1 MIEIKIDTKE
11 LERVEKM
18 LSTIPKGIEKA
29 TSSAINRTL
38 QSTRASATRKVRE
51 RYDIKAKDVRGTI
64 SLKRAGTFNP
74 NGAMISRGT
83 PIPLMQFKVNP
94 GKPNPSRRKP
104 VFASVKR
111 SGGTIKSAFVTS
123 FDSGHTGVF
132 ERVGR
137 SRLPLRELYGP
148 STPQMIGEETIIQ
161 ELGEEAK
168 EIMLTRLS
176 HEAQRL
182 LGRY

>member
-1 MIEIKIDTKE
+1 MIEIKIDASE
-11 LERVEKM
+11 LERIEKM
-18 LSTIPKGIEKA
+18 LSSIPKGMEKA

-38 QSTRASATRKVRE
+38 ESTRASATRKVRE

-64 SLKRAGTFNP
+64 SLKRAGTSNP
-74 NGAMISRGT
+74 SGAMISRGT

-94 GKPNPSRRKP
+94 GKPNPARRKP
-104 VFASVKR
+104 VFASVKK
-111 SGGTIKSAFVTS
+111 SGGSIKSAFVTS

-132 ERVGR
+132 ERVGKAR
-137 SRLPLRELYGP
+137 FPIRELYGP
-148 STPQMIGEETIIQ
+148 STPQMIGEENIIQ
-161 ELGEEAK
+161 ELSEEAQ
-168 EIMLTRLS
+168 EVMLKRLS